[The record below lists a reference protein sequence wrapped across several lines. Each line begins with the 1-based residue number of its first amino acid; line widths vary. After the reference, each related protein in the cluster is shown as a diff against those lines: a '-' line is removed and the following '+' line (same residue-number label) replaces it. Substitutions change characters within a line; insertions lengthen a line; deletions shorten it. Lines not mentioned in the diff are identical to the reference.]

1 MYVVRSK
8 DLIIPESMAQEFGF
22 TVVLGKQAHSWL
34 RCVFVVRL
42 WSQKTSQTRVLL
54 NSRSLETVLIF
65 F

>member
-1 MYVVRSK
+1 M
-8 DLIIPESMAQEFGF
+8 IPESMTQDFGF

-54 NSRSLETVLIF
+54 NSRSLVNSYRVITGHSGDS
-65 F
+65 